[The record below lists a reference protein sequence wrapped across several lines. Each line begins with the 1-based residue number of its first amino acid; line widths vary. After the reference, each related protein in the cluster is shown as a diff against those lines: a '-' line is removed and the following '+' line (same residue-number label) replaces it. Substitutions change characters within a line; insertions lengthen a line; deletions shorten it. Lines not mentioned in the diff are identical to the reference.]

1 MKFPVYQSSCCQFKT
16 LKLALRIPL
25 LSDLRHGCF
34 ATCFTVENKQMLRLS
49 FHYSVG
55 SWHQYRFR
63 FHLQC
68 LNVWIILTNSKFSNA
83 IPRFQIISM
92 LLTISNFPML
102 LQVQCNVQ
110 SFRDKKVLQ
119 TTATNTIE
127 PIRWWAKCVIRL
139 QFEDGEY
146 SDIRCSLRDST
157 ATCFT
162 VINRQMLRVDFP
174 LQCRQLASIPFW
186 FTMVWMSE

>member
-34 ATCFTVENKQMLRLS
+34 ATCFTVENRQMLRLS

-83 IPRFQIISM
+83 IPRFQNNFNAFDVFQF
-92 LLTISNFPML
+92 SN
-102 LQVQCNVQ
+102 
-110 SFRDKKVLQ
+110 
-119 TTATNTIE
+119 A
-127 PIRWWAKCVIRL
+127 
-139 QFEDGEY
+139 
-146 SDIRCSLRDST
+146 
-157 ATCFT
+157 
-162 VINRQMLRVDFP
+162 
-174 LQCRQLASIPFW
+174 LASPMQCSKFPRQKSPANNRYQYNRTNSLVNQVCYQTLVWRRWIYRQTV
-186 FTMVWMSE
+186 FTARFHS